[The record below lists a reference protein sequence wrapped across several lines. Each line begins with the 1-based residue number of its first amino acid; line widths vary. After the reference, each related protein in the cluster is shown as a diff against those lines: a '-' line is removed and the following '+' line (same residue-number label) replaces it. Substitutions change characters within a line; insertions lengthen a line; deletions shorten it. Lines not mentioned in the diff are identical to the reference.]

1 MNKKPINTQHA
12 LAQMREAQ
20 ELKERWNEKMSIK
33 GLGEFR
39 KAYETL
45 KKSGVD
51 KRFVASME
59 KFYDDLVI
67 GGLYSSRSAEDAGI
81 VRIDGKTKYK
91 NANW

>member
-1 MNKKPINTQHA
+1 MAIKVQAA
-12 LAQMREAQ
+12 LQEMREAI
-20 ELKERWNEKMSIK
+20 ELKEKWNEKMSIK

-67 GGLYSSRSAEDAGI
+67 GGMYSSRAAEDAGI
-81 VRIDGKTKYK
+81 VKIDGKTKYK

>member
-1 MNKKPINTQHA
+1 MA
-12 LAQMREAQ
+12 LDNIHSQLQEMRDRM
-20 ELKERWNEKMSIK
+20 ELKEKWNEKMSIK

-67 GGLYSSRSAEDAGI
+67 GGLYSSRAAEDAGI

>member
-1 MNKKPINTQHA
+1 MA
-12 LAQMREAQ
+12 LDNIHSQLQEMRDRM
-20 ELKERWNEKMSIK
+20 ELKEKWNEKMSIK

-67 GGLYSSRSAEDAGI
+67 GGMYSSRAAEDAGI
-81 VRIDGKTKYK
+81 VKIDGKTKYK